1 MSVKTLNS
9 AQPMV
14 LPASMSPARTYSIA
28 PIPVSIPASIPEERL
43 HPAPEQIDAF
53 LEAEN
58 PLGCIR
64 GVMWVMA
71 FNVAVFLAGFT
82 IWQCLKFFV

>member
-9 AQPMV
+9 AQSIA
-14 LPASMSPARTYSIA
+14 LPAGISHSPTYSIA
-28 PIPVSIPASIPEERL
+28 PSPVSVPASLPVERL
-43 HPAPEQIDAF
+43 YPSTEDIDAF

-71 FNVAVFLAGFT
+71 FNVAVFLVGFT
-82 IWQCLKFFV
+82 IWQCLKFLV

>member
-9 AQPMV
+9 VQPMV
-14 LPASMSPARTYSIA
+14 LPASISPARTYSITPSPTYIA
-28 PIPVSIPASIPEERL
+28 DERSR
-43 HPAPEQIDAF
+43 PSAAKIESF
-53 LEAEN
+53 LEEEH

-71 FNVAVFLAGFT
+71 FNLGVFLVGLT
-82 IWQCLKFFV
+82 IWQCVKFLM

>member
-9 AQPMV
+9 AQPLV
-14 LPASMSPARTYSIA
+14 GVSSPSPTGTYSIA
-28 PIPVSIPASIPEERL
+28 PSSATAIQSSSREALFPTPEE
-43 HPAPEQIDAF
+43 IDSF
-53 LEAEN
+53 LDAEN

-71 FNVAVFLAGFT
+71 FNAAVFMLGLV
-82 IWQCLKFFV
+82 IWQSCKYLW

>member
-9 AQPMV
+9 APPIV
-14 LPASMSPARTYSIA
+14 LPASISHARTYSIA
-28 PIPVSIPASIPEERL
+28 PSPLSVPDER
-43 HPAPEQIDAF
+43 PYPSTEQIDSF

-71 FNVAVFLAGFT
+71 FNIAVFLVGLT
-82 IWQCLKFFV
+82 IWQCVKFLM

>member
-14 LPASMSPARTYSIA
+14 LPASISHARTYSIA
-28 PIPVSIPASIPEERL
+28 PNAASTPNETL
-43 HPAPEQIDAF
+43 YPSAQQIDSF

-71 FNVAVFLAGFT
+71 FNIAVFLVGFT
-82 IWQCLKFFV
+82 IWRCVKFLM

>member
-14 LPASMSPARTYSIA
+14 LPSGMSHARTYSIA
-28 PIPVSIPASIPEERL
+28 PSPASDPNET
-43 HPAPEQIDAF
+43 PYPSAEQIDSF

-71 FNVAVFLAGFT
+71 FNIAVFLLGLT
-82 IWQCLKFFV
+82 IWKCLKFFM

>member
-14 LPASMSPARTYSIA
+14 LPASISHARTYSIA
-28 PIPVSIPASIPEERL
+28 PSPVSIPNETL
-43 HPAPEQIDAF
+43 YPAAGQIDSF
-53 LEAEN
+53 LEGEN

-71 FNVAVFLAGFT
+71 FNIAVFLVGFT
-82 IWQCLKFFV
+82 IWKCVKFFM

>member
-14 LPASMSPARTYSIA
+14 LPARISHARTYSIA
-28 PIPVSIPASIPEERL
+28 PTSVPVPASLPGER
-43 HPAPEQIDAF
+43 PYASTEDIEAF

-58 PLGCIR
+58 PLGCFR

-71 FNVAVFLAGFT
+71 FNVAVVLVGLT
-82 IWQCLKFFV
+82 IWQCLKFLA

>member
-14 LPASMSPARTYSIA
+14 LPASISHARTYSIA
-28 PIPVSIPASIPEERL
+28 PIPLSVPASLPEERL
-43 HPAPEQIDAF
+43 YPSTEDIDAF

-58 PLGCIR
+58 PLGCFR

-71 FNVAVFLAGFT
+71 FNVAVFLVGVT
-82 IWQCLKFFV
+82 IWQCLKFLV

>member
-14 LPASMSPARTYSIA
+14 LPASISHARTYSIA
-28 PIPVSIPASIPEERL
+28 PSPASIPNETRY
-43 HPAPEQIDAF
+43 PSAEQIDSF

-71 FNVAVFLAGFT
+71 FNIAVFLVGFT
-82 IWQCLKFFV
+82 IWQCVKFFM

>member
-9 AQPMV
+9 VQPLV
-14 LPASMSPARTYSIA
+14 LPASVSQARTYSIA
-28 PIPVSIPASIPEERL
+28 PSPTYVPDEKS
-43 HPAPEQIDAF
+43 HPSAAEIESF
-53 LEAEN
+53 LEEEH

-71 FNVAVFLAGFT
+71 FNLAVFLVGFT
-82 IWQCLKFFV
+82 IWQCVKFLM

>member
-1 MSVKTLNS
+1 MSVKTLSS

-14 LPASMSPARTYSIA
+14 LPASISHARTYSIA
-28 PIPVSIPASIPEERL
+28 PSPAYIPDEKSYAS
-43 HPAPEQIDAF
+43 AAQMDSF
-53 LEAEN
+53 LEEEH

-71 FNVAVFLAGFT
+71 FNLAVFLVGLT
-82 IWQCLKFFV
+82 IWQCVKFFM

>member
-1 MSVKTLNS
+1 MSVKTLNN
-9 AQPMV
+9 APAIGLRATAPQP
-14 LPASMSPARTYSIA
+14 RTYSID
-28 PIPVSIPASIPEERL
+28 PSQIPLPETRSVPSAHEL
-43 HPAPEQIDAF
+43 ESF

-71 FNVAVFLAGFT
+71 FNVAVFLLGFM
-82 IWQCLKFFV
+82 IWQSCKLLF